1 MIPIL
6 NTSKLRGI
14 IAERGLSQAKVAV
27 AMGLTPRG
35 FCNKLKKGRFTCD
48 ELERMVD
55 LLAIKDPWGTLF
67 ADTKKGD
74 QAAT

>member
-1 MIPIL
+1 
-6 NTSKLRGI
+6 
-14 IAERGLSQAKVAV
+14 
-27 AMGLTPRG
+27 MGLTPRG